1 MIPRPLAGARA
12 YILVIST
19 SRAPSWAGP
28 LADTGGPWLV
38 LPPPG
43 SLGPCSQ
50 RWAERSFRSLGCL
63 LPFPGNPPGFPLL
76 SRKSASYSPG
86 AEPSFLAE
94 CRRSG
99 IPRTSSR
106 TNLPGRAVAIL
117 PWTPPALPASSS
129 EGPRGAPAP
138 CLDSSP
144 GSLHPP
150 SQKCSGEKSLTWR
163 VRREEEWVT
172 HGSHPPPAELGFL
185 QRGFFC

>member
-99 IPRTSSR
+99 IPGPLPVRT
-106 TNLPGRAVAIL
+106 
-117 PWTPPALPASSS
+117 
-129 EGPRGAPAP
+129 
-138 CLDSSP
+138 CLAGLWPSSP
-144 GSLHPP
+144 GLRLPCLRPP
-150 SQKCSGEKSLTWR
+150 RRARAVLPRPAWIPVLAACILQVRSVQVRSHSPGAFAGRRSG
-163 VRREEEWVT
+163 
-172 HGSHPPPAELGFL
+172 
-185 QRGFFC
+185 